1 MKKGQKRTQ
10 YTKEQRTAHIE
21 AFMAC
26 GKTVAE
32 YARESGIK
40 EHTLHNW
47 VTGRGATKRPKVA
60 SVATRDDRFESNV
73 RELKS
78 MLLTHPN
85 VLTTLAVLLV
95 GIVSTGVN
103 VAFAIANL
111 VTWLRG

>member
-10 YTKEQRTAHIE
+10 YTKEQRADHIE

-40 EHTLHNW
+40 EQTLHNW
-47 VTGRGATKRPKVA
+47 VTGRGATKRPEGDKEKNLRVEAQLIGIKKMLVNNPHLPTLVA
-60 SVATRDDRFESNV
+60 ILVV
-73 RELKS
+73 G
-78 MLLTHPN
+78 
-85 VLTTLAVLLV
+85 VL
-95 GIVSTGVN
+95 STGVN
-103 VAFAIANL
+103 VAFAVANL

>member
-40 EHTLHNW
+40 EQTLHNW
-47 VTGRGATKRPKVA
+47 VTGRGATKRPEGEKDKNLRVEAQLIGIKKMLANNPHLPTLVA
-60 SVATRDDRFESNV
+60 I
-73 RELKS
+73 
-78 MLLTHPN
+78 LT
-85 VLTTLAVLLV
+85 V
-95 GIVSTGVN
+95 GILSTGVN
-103 VAFAIANL
+103 VAYAVSHIVDWF
-111 VTWLRG
+111 RGP